1 MAKPRYDKDKDESRH
16 AAADRKDCEK
26 MANRQKWRL
35 KDVEIIGSDP
45 AILKVDCVFEG
56 KTEFPENFYDGDNDE

>member
-1 MAKPRYDKDKDESRH
+1 
-16 AAADRKDCEK
+16 